1 MYKTHG
7 IACQQYAQR
16 NAENLSDVI
25 LMVVLSIQQN
35 WLSVGDQMA
44 DVRKFKNKSKFLWG
58 ADKIPLISKA
68 KTYAYLKA
76 NKRRLYTEMMAI
88 IGDDVSDDIKAK
100 RLMDLFL
107 DVDGLGLPKAGF
119 VCQLVAGLVGCMD
132 VHNIRRLG
140 VDPKTLSLSKNPKTA
155 KGIAANDRR
164 IVDYVNLC
172 HNYGTEN
179 LWNTW
184 CDFLSTKS
192 ARWQDGN
199 HVSEVHYRYLTGK

>member
-16 NAENLSDVI
+16 SAENLLDVI

-35 WLSVGDQMA
+35 WLGVGDQMV
-44 DVRKFKNKSKFLWG
+44 DVRKLKAKSRFLWG
-58 ADKIPLISKA
+58 NKA
-68 KTYAYLKA
+68 KTDAYLKA
-76 NKRRLYTEMMAI
+76 NNRRLYTEMMAI
-88 IGDDVSDDIKAK
+88 IGDDVYDDFKAK

-140 VDPKTLSLSKNPKTA
+140 VDPKTLSLSKKPKTA
-155 KGIAANDRR
+155 KGIAANDKR

-172 HNYGTEN
+172 HDYGTEE

-199 HVSEVHYRYLTGK
+199 HVSEVHYSYLTGK

>member
-16 NAENLSDVI
+16 NAENLFYVI

-35 WLSVGDQMA
+35 WLGVGDQMV
-44 DVRKFKNKSKFLWG
+44 DVRKLKAKSRFLWG
-58 ADKIPLISKA
+58 NKA

-88 IGDDVSDDIKAK
+88 IGDDVYDDFKAK

-140 VDPKTLSLSKNPKTA
+140 VDPKTLSLSKKPKTA
-155 KGIAANDRR
+155 NGIAANDNR

-172 HNYGTEN
+172 HDYGTEE

-199 HVSEVHYRYLTGK
+199 HVSEVHYSYLTGK

>member
-16 NAENLSDVI
+16 SAENLSDVI

-35 WLSVGDQMA
+35 WLGVGDQMA
-44 DVRKFKNKSKFLWG
+44 DVRKLKAKSRFLWG
-58 ADKIPLISKA
+58 NKA
-68 KTYAYLKA
+68 KTYKYLKA
-76 NKRRLYTEMMAI
+76 NKLRLYSEMMTVI
-88 IGDDVSDDIKAK
+88 ESLDSDSIKAK
-100 RLMDLFL
+100 KLMDIFL

-140 VDPKTLSLSKNPKTA
+140 VDPKTLSLSKNPKTI
-155 KGIAANDRR
+155 KGLEANDRR
-164 IVDYVNLC
+164 IMDYVNLC
-172 HNYGTEN
+172 HDYGTEK

-192 ARWQDGN
+192 AKWQDGN
-199 HVSEVHYRYLTGK
+199 HVSEVHYSYLIGK